1 MEKEIALPDKMSKN
15 LHSNMKVSSTLEK
28 SIPNRDEHLNYIRNV
43 KHILQPNIIT
53 RNEIN
58 EQKNNKNIF
67 KKIKIF
73 REKGENIWE
82 EKLKN
87 IIDANKKLNII
98 KKTSNK
104 KVIRKNLS
112 YTSKNIK
119 TKKVSEERDI
129 FDCLRINTKKG
140 SKDFS
145 NVTNS
150 INYLLDKNKMLLKNE
165 KKFNI
170 KNFNFIFNPN
180 RKSGKN
186 RNLFKINNFSS
197 RNGMYGKKNNL
208 PLFYEFSL
216 THRNFYSSKSD
227 KSRHE
232 FLLNELHKLKFYL
245 ENNPNIELL
254 IIKDFLQKFHIK
266 NIEKYSEEKLL
277 YLGKL
282 ICKNKENKLMKLIKP
297 DSNIKNMIYN
307 LLDNSF
313 ELNQNRNPKNN
324 YNLENYNSIDNQF
337 SNNENKN
344 ILKKNKT
351 YYNFRVNKRK
361 KYFDINE
368 TNSKL
373 KYIENQKKVDLSNKN
388 YSENFNLLINDMSKE
403 IKEIEQKIKK
413 ELENGSPVKKDVL
426 FITQV
431 KRKSLSSKNINNKK
445 LILSPINIKKRG
457 KIVEIPRNKS
467 IASIVN
473 NKSENFNFCL
483 NNKKKKNK
491 IVYLNAKE
499 LFKDKLQM
507 KDIVQRLYYAQTQ
520 KKFGLSE
527 IKRNLKLTE
536 YVAFNFAKKKLYWN
550 IIDQVLKS
558 NLEEKNIFYK

>member
-1 MEKEIALPDKMSKN
+1 MEKEISLQYNMSKN
-15 LHSNMKVSSTLEK
+15 IHSNMKVSSTLENT
-28 SIPNRDEHLNYIRNV
+28 IPNRDERLIYIRNAMHNL
-43 KHILQPNIIT
+43 KSKTII

-67 KKIKIF
+67 KKIKLTK
-73 REKGENIWE
+73 EKGENIWE

-87 IIDANKKLNII
+87 IIDINKKLNIR
-98 KKTSNK
+98 KKTLNK
-104 KVIRKNLS
+104 KIIRKNLS
-112 YTSKNIK
+112 YRVKNIK
-119 TKKVSEERDI
+119 RKKVSEEKDI

-145 NVTNS
+145 SVTNS
-150 INYLLDKNKMLLKNE
+150 INYLLDKNEMLIKNE

-170 KNFNFIFNPN
+170 KNFNFKTNK
-180 RKSGKN
+180 KSGKN
-186 RNLFKINNFSS
+186 RNIFKINNFSS

-216 THRNFYSSKSD
+216 THRNYYSSKSD
-227 KSRHE
+227 KNRHE
-232 FLLNELHKLKFYL
+232 FLLNEFHKLKFYL
-245 ENNPNIELL
+245 ENNPNKELL
-254 IIKDFLQKFHIK
+254 IIKDFLHKFHIK

-282 ICKNKENKLMKLIKP
+282 ICKNKENKLMNLIKP
-297 DSNIKNMIYN
+297 DSNIKKTIYN

-313 ELNQNRNPKNN
+313 ELNQNPKNN
-324 YNLENYNSIDNQF
+324 YYLERYNSIYNQYP
-337 SNNENKN
+337 NNENKK
-344 ILKKNKT
+344 ILRKNKT

-373 KYIENQKKVDLSNKN
+373 KYIEHQKKMDFTNKN
-388 YSENFNLLINDMSKE
+388 YSENFNLLINDISKE
-403 IKEIEQKIKK
+403 IKEIELKIKK
-413 ELENGSPVKKDVL
+413 EQEHENPIKRDGL

-431 KRKSLSSKNINNKK
+431 KRASLSYKNINNKK

-457 KIVEIPRNKS
+457 RILEIPRCKS

-473 NKSENFNFCL
+473 NKSEIYNFCL

-491 IVYLNAKE
+491 IVYLKANE
-499 LFKDKLQM
+499 LIKDKINM

-520 KKFGLSE
+520 KKFGLSD

-550 IIDQVLKS
+550 IIDRVLKS
-558 NLEEKNIFYK
+558 NLEAKNIFYK

>member
-1 MEKEIALPDKMSKN
+1 MENEIALPDEMPKD
-15 LHSNMKVSSTLEK
+15 LHSNMKVSSTFEK
-28 SIPNRDEHLNYIRNV
+28 TISNRGKTLNFIRNV
-43 KHILQPNIIT
+43 KHNLKSNI
-53 RNEIN
+53 RNEIH
-58 EQKNNKNIF
+58 EQKSDKNIF
-67 KKIKIF
+67 KKIKLIK
-73 REKGENIWE
+73 EKGENIWE

-87 IIDANKKLNII
+87 IIDINKKLNIR
-98 KKTSNK
+98 KRALNK
-104 KVIRKNLS
+104 KIIRKNLS
-112 YTSKNIK
+112 YTPKNIK
-119 TKKVSEERDI
+119 RKKVNEERDI

-145 NVTNS
+145 SVTNS

-170 KNFNFIFNPN
+170 KSFNFIFKPN
-180 RKSGKN
+180 RKSDKIRNIFKTKN
-186 RNLFKINNFSS
+186 FFS

-216 THRNFYSSKSD
+216 TYRNYYSSKSD
-227 KSRHE
+227 KNRHE

-245 ENNPNIELL
+245 ENNPNKELL

-277 YLGKL
+277 YLSNL
-282 ICKNKENKLMKLIKP
+282 ICKSKENKLVNLIKT
-297 DSNIKNMIYN
+297 DSNIKKMIYN

-313 ELNQNRNPKNN
+313 ELNQNPKNN
-324 YNLENYNSIDNQF
+324 YILERNNSKYNKYP
-337 SNNENKN
+337 NNENKY
-344 ILKKNKT
+344 LKKNKT
-351 YYNFRVNKRK
+351 YYNLRVNKRK

-373 KYIENQKKVDLSNKN
+373 KYIEHQKKVHIPNKN
-388 YSENFNLLINDMSKE
+388 YSENFNSLINDMSKE

-413 ELENGSPVKKDVL
+413 ELEHENPVKRDVL

-431 KRKSLSSKNINNKK
+431 KRIPLSSKNINNKK

-457 KIVEIPRNKS
+457 KILEIPRSKS
-467 IASIVN
+467 TASIVN
-473 NKSENFNFCL
+473 NKSEIFNLCL

-491 IVYLNAKE
+491 IVYLKE
-499 LFKDKLQM
+499 NQLIKDKMHL
-507 KDIVQRLYYAQTQ
+507 KDIVQRLYYSQTQ
-520 KKFGLSE
+520 KKFGLSD

-550 IIDQVLKS
+550 IIDRVLKS
-558 NLEEKNIFYK
+558 NLEAKNIFYK

>member
-1 MEKEIALPDKMSKN
+1 MENEIALPDEMPKD
-15 LHSNMKVSSTLEK
+15 LHSNMKVSSTFEK
-28 SIPNRDEHLNYIRNV
+28 TISNRGKTLNFIRNV
-43 KHILQPNIIT
+43 KHNLKSNI
-53 RNEIN
+53 RNEIH
-58 EQKNNKNIF
+58 EQKSDKNIF
-67 KKIKIF
+67 KKIKLIK
-73 REKGENIWE
+73 EKGENIWE

-87 IIDANKKLNII
+87 IIDINKKLNIR
-98 KKTSNK
+98 KRTLNK
-104 KVIRKNLS
+104 KIIRKNLS
-112 YTSKNIK
+112 YTPKNIK
-119 TKKVSEERDI
+119 RKKVNEERDI
-129 FDCLRINTKKG
+129 FDCLRIKTKKG

-145 NVTNS
+145 SVTNS

-170 KNFNFIFNPN
+170 KSFNFIFKPN
-180 RKSGKN
+180 RKSDKIRNIFKTKN
-186 RNLFKINNFSS
+186 FFS

-216 THRNFYSSKSD
+216 THRNYYSSKSD
-227 KSRHE
+227 KNRHE

-245 ENNPNIELL
+245 ENNPNKELL

-277 YLGKL
+277 YLSNL
-282 ICKNKENKLMKLIKP
+282 ICKSKENKLVNLIKT
-297 DSNIKNMIYN
+297 DSNIKKMIYN

-313 ELNQNRNPKNN
+313 ELNQNPKNN
-324 YNLENYNSIDNQF
+324 YILERNNSIYNKYP
-337 SNNENKN
+337 NNENKH

-351 YYNFRVNKRK
+351 YYNLRVNKRK

-373 KYIENQKKVDLSNKN
+373 KYIEHQKKVHIPNKN
-388 YSENFNLLINDMSKE
+388 YSENFNSLINDMSKE

-413 ELENGSPVKKDVL
+413 ELEHENPVKRDVL

-431 KRKSLSSKNINNKK
+431 KRIPLSSKNINNKK

-457 KIVEIPRNKS
+457 KILEIPRSKS
-467 IASIVN
+467 TASIVN
-473 NKSENFNFCL
+473 NKSEIFNLCL

-491 IVYLNAKE
+491 IVYLKE
-499 LFKDKLQM
+499 NQLIKDKMHL
-507 KDIVQRLYYAQTQ
+507 KDIVQRLYYSQTQ
-520 KKFGLSE
+520 KKFGLSD

-550 IIDQVLKS
+550 IIDRVLKS
-558 NLEEKNIFYK
+558 NLEAKNIFYK

>member
-1 MEKEIALPDKMSKN
+1 MEKEISLQYNMSKN
-15 LHSNMKVSSTLEK
+15 IHSNMKVSSTLENT
-28 SIPNRDEHLNYIRNV
+28 IPNRDERLIYIRNAMHNL
-43 KHILQPNIIT
+43 KSKTII

-67 KKIKIF
+67 KKIKLTK
-73 REKGENIWE
+73 EKGENIWE

-87 IIDANKKLNII
+87 IIDINKKLNIR
-98 KKTSNK
+98 KKTLNK
-104 KVIRKNLS
+104 KIIRKNLS
-112 YTSKNIK
+112 YRVKNIK
-119 TKKVSEERDI
+119 RKKVSEEKDI

-145 NVTNS
+145 SVTNS
-150 INYLLDKNKMLLKNE
+150 INYLLDKNEMLIKNE

-170 KNFNFIFNPN
+170 KNFNFKTNK
-180 RKSGKN
+180 KSGKN
-186 RNLFKINNFSS
+186 RNIFKINNFSS

-216 THRNFYSSKSD
+216 THRNYYSSKSD
-227 KSRHE
+227 KNRHE
-232 FLLNELHKLKFYL
+232 FLLNEFHKLKFYL
-245 ENNPNIELL
+245 ENNPNKELL
-254 IIKDFLQKFHIK
+254 IIKDFLHKFHIK

-282 ICKNKENKLMKLIKP
+282 ICKNKENKLMNLIKP
-297 DSNIKNMIYN
+297 DSNIKKTIYN

-313 ELNQNRNPKNN
+313 ELNQNPKNN
-324 YNLENYNSIDNQF
+324 YYLERNNSIYNQYP
-337 SNNENKN
+337 NNENKN
-344 ILKKNKT
+344 ILRKNKT

-373 KYIENQKKVDLSNKN
+373 KYIEHQKKMDFTNKN
-388 YSENFNLLINDMSKE
+388 YSENFNLLINDISKE
-403 IKEIEQKIKK
+403 IKEIELKIKK
-413 ELENGSPVKKDVL
+413 EQEHENPIKRDGL

-431 KRKSLSSKNINNKK
+431 KRASLSYKNINNKK

-457 KIVEIPRNKS
+457 RILEIPRCKS

-473 NKSENFNFCL
+473 NKSEIYNFCL

-491 IVYLNAKE
+491 IVYLKANE
-499 LFKDKLQM
+499 LIKDKINM

-520 KKFGLSE
+520 KKFGLSD

-550 IIDQVLKS
+550 IIDRVLKS
-558 NLEEKNIFYK
+558 NLEAKNIFYK

>member
-1 MEKEIALPDKMSKN
+1 MEKEISLQYNMSKN
-15 LHSNMKVSSTLEK
+15 IHSNMKVSSTLENT
-28 SIPNRDEHLNYIRNV
+28 IPNRDERLIYIRNAMHNL
-43 KHILQPNIIT
+43 KSKTII

-67 KKIKIF
+67 KKIKLTK
-73 REKGENIWE
+73 EKGENIWE

-87 IIDANKKLNII
+87 IIDINKKLNIR
-98 KKTSNK
+98 KKTLNK
-104 KVIRKNLS
+104 KIIRKNLS
-112 YTSKNIK
+112 YRVKNIK
-119 TKKVSEERDI
+119 RKKVSEEKDI

-145 NVTNS
+145 SVTNS
-150 INYLLDKNKMLLKNE
+150 INYLLDKNEMLIKNE

-170 KNFNFIFNPN
+170 KNFNFKTNK
-180 RKSGKN
+180 KSGKN
-186 RNLFKINNFSS
+186 RNIFKINNFSS

-216 THRNFYSSKSD
+216 THRNYYSSKSD
-227 KSRHE
+227 KNRHE
-232 FLLNELHKLKFYL
+232 FLLNEFHKLKFYL
-245 ENNPNIELL
+245 ENNPNKELL
-254 IIKDFLQKFHIK
+254 IIKDFLHKFHIK

-282 ICKNKENKLMKLIKP
+282 ICKNKENKLMNLIKP
-297 DSNIKNMIYN
+297 DSNIKKTIYN

-313 ELNQNRNPKNN
+313 ELNQNPKNN
-324 YNLENYNSIDNQF
+324 YYLERYNSIYNQYP
-337 SNNENKN
+337 NNENKK
-344 ILKKNKT
+344 ILRKNKT

-373 KYIENQKKVDLSNKN
+373 KYIEHQKKMDFTNKN
-388 YSENFNLLINDMSKE
+388 YSENFNLLINDISKE
-403 IKEIEQKIKK
+403 IKEIELKIKK
-413 ELENGSPVKKDVL
+413 ELEHENPIKRDGL

-431 KRKSLSSKNINNKK
+431 KRASLSYKNINNKK

-457 KIVEIPRNKS
+457 RILEIPRCKS

-473 NKSENFNFCL
+473 NKSEIYNFCL

-491 IVYLNAKE
+491 IVYLKANE
-499 LFKDKLQM
+499 LIKDKINM

-520 KKFGLSE
+520 KKFGLSD

-550 IIDQVLKS
+550 IIDRVLKS
-558 NLEEKNIFYK
+558 NLEAKNIFYK

>member
-1 MEKEIALPDKMSKN
+1 MKNEIALPDEIAKD
-15 LHSNMKVSSTLEK
+15 LHSNMKVSSTFEK
-28 SIPNRDEHLNYIRNV
+28 TISNRGKTLNFIRNV
-43 KHILQPNIIT
+43 KHNLKSNI
-53 RNEIN
+53 RNEIH
-58 EQKNNKNIF
+58 EQKSDKNIF
-67 KKIKIF
+67 KKIKLIK
-73 REKGENIWE
+73 EKGENIWE

-87 IIDANKKLNII
+87 IIDINKKLNIR
-98 KKTSNK
+98 KRTLNK
-104 KVIRKNLS
+104 KIIRKNLS
-112 YTSKNIK
+112 YTPKNIK
-119 TKKVSEERDI
+119 RKKVNEERDI

-145 NVTNS
+145 SVTNS

-170 KNFNFIFNPN
+170 KSFNFIFKPN
-180 RKSGKN
+180 RKSDKIRNIFKTKN
-186 RNLFKINNFSS
+186 FFS

-216 THRNFYSSKSD
+216 THRNYYSSKSD
-227 KSRHE
+227 KNRHE

-245 ENNPNIELL
+245 ENNPNKELL

-277 YLGKL
+277 YLSNL
-282 ICKNKENKLMKLIKP
+282 ICKSKENKLVNLIKT
-297 DSNIKNMIYN
+297 DSNIKKMIYN

-313 ELNQNRNPKNN
+313 ELNQNPKNN
-324 YNLENYNSIDNQF
+324 YILERNNSIYNKYP
-337 SNNENKN
+337 NNENKH

-351 YYNFRVNKRK
+351 YYNLRVNKRK

-373 KYIENQKKVDLSNKN
+373 KYIEHQKKVHIPNKN
-388 YSENFNLLINDMSKE
+388 YSENFNSLINDMSKE

-413 ELENGSPVKKDVL
+413 ELEHENPVKKDVL

-431 KRKSLSSKNINNKK
+431 KRIPLSSKNINNKK

-457 KIVEIPRNKS
+457 KILEIPRSKS
-467 IASIVN
+467 TASIVN
-473 NKSENFNFCL
+473 NKSEIFNLCL

-491 IVYLNAKE
+491 IVYLKE
-499 LFKDKLQM
+499 NQLIKDKMHL
-507 KDIVQRLYYAQTQ
+507 KDIVQRLYYSQTQ
-520 KKFGLSE
+520 KKFGLSD

-550 IIDQVLKS
+550 IIDRVLKS
-558 NLEEKNIFYK
+558 NLEAKNIFYK

>member
-1 MEKEIALPDKMSKN
+1 MKNEIALPDEMAKD
-15 LHSNMKVSSTLEK
+15 LHSNMKASSTFEK
-28 SIPNRDEHLNYIRNV
+28 TISNNGKSLNFIRNV
-43 KHILQPNIIT
+43 KHNLKSNI
-53 RNEIN
+53 RNEIH
-58 EQKNNKNIF
+58 EQKSDKNIF
-67 KKIKIF
+67 KKIKLIK
-73 REKGENIWE
+73 EKGENIWE

-87 IIDANKKLNII
+87 IIDINKKLNIR
-98 KKTSNK
+98 KRTLNK
-104 KVIRKNLS
+104 KIIRKNLS
-112 YTSKNIK
+112 YTPKNIK
-119 TKKVSEERDI
+119 RKKVNEERDI

-145 NVTNS
+145 SVTNS

-170 KNFNFIFNPN
+170 KSFNFIFKPN
-180 RKSGKN
+180 RKSDKIRNIFKTKN
-186 RNLFKINNFSS
+186 FFS

-216 THRNFYSSKSD
+216 THRNYYSSKSD
-227 KSRHE
+227 KNRHE

-245 ENNPNIELL
+245 ENNPNKELL

-277 YLGKL
+277 YLSNL
-282 ICKNKENKLMKLIKP
+282 ICKSKENKLVNLIKT
-297 DSNIKNMIYN
+297 DSNIKKMIYN

-313 ELNQNRNPKNN
+313 ELNQNPKNN
-324 YNLENYNSIDNQF
+324 YILERNNSIYNKYP
-337 SNNENKN
+337 NNENKH

-351 YYNFRVNKRK
+351 YYNLRVNKRK

-373 KYIENQKKVDLSNKN
+373 KYIEHQKKVHIPNKN
-388 YSENFNLLINDMSKE
+388 YSENFNSLINDMSKE

-413 ELENGSPVKKDVL
+413 ELEHENPVKRDVL

-431 KRKSLSSKNINNKK
+431 KRIPLSSKNINNKK

-457 KIVEIPRNKS
+457 KILEIPRSKS
-467 IASIVN
+467 TASIVN
-473 NKSENFNFCL
+473 NKSEIFNLCL

-491 IVYLNAKE
+491 IVYLKE
-499 LFKDKLQM
+499 NQLIKDKMHL
-507 KDIVQRLYYAQTQ
+507 KDIVQRLYYSQTQ
-520 KKFGLSE
+520 KKFGLSD

-550 IIDQVLKS
+550 IIDRVLKS
-558 NLEEKNIFYK
+558 NLEAKNIFYK

>member
-1 MEKEIALPDKMSKN
+1 MENKIALPDEMPKD
-15 LHSNMKVSSTLEK
+15 LHSNMKVSSTFEK
-28 SIPNRDEHLNYIRNV
+28 TISNRGKTLNFIRNV
-43 KHILQPNIIT
+43 KHNLKSNI
-53 RNEIN
+53 RNEIH
-58 EQKNNKNIF
+58 EQKSDKNIF
-67 KKIKIF
+67 KKIKLIK
-73 REKGENIWE
+73 EKGENIWE

-87 IIDANKKLNII
+87 IIDINKKLNIR
-98 KKTSNK
+98 KRALNK
-104 KVIRKNLS
+104 KIIRKNLS
-112 YTSKNIK
+112 YTPKNIK
-119 TKKVSEERDI
+119 RKKVNEERDI

-145 NVTNS
+145 SVTNS

-170 KNFNFIFNPN
+170 KSFNFIFKPN
-180 RKSGKN
+180 RKSDKIRNIFNTKN
-186 RNLFKINNFSS
+186 FFS

-216 THRNFYSSKSD
+216 TYRNYYSSKSD
-227 KSRHE
+227 KNRHE

-245 ENNPNIELL
+245 ENNPNKELL

-266 NIEKYSEEKLL
+266 NIENYSEEKLL
-277 YLGKL
+277 YLSNL
-282 ICKNKENKLMKLIKP
+282 ICKSKENKLVNLIKT
-297 DSNIKNMIYN
+297 DSNIKKMIYN

-313 ELNQNRNPKNN
+313 ELNQNPKNN
-324 YNLENYNSIDNQF
+324 YILERNNSKYNKYP
-337 SNNENKN
+337 NNENKY
-344 ILKKNKT
+344 LKKNKT
-351 YYNFRVNKRK
+351 YYNLRVNKRK

-373 KYIENQKKVDLSNKN
+373 KYIEHQKKVHIPNKN
-388 YSENFNLLINDMSKE
+388 YSENFNSLINDMSKE

-413 ELENGSPVKKDVL
+413 ELEHENPVKRDVL

-431 KRKSLSSKNINNKK
+431 KRIPLSSKNINNKK

-457 KIVEIPRNKS
+457 KILEIPRSKS
-467 IASIVN
+467 TASIVN
-473 NKSENFNFCL
+473 NKSEIFNLCL

-491 IVYLNAKE
+491 IVYLKE
-499 LFKDKLQM
+499 NQLFKDKMHL
-507 KDIVQRLYYAQTQ
+507 KDIVQRLYYSQTQ
-520 KKFGLSE
+520 KKFGLSD

-550 IIDQVLKS
+550 IIDRVLKS
-558 NLEEKNIFYK
+558 NLEAKNIFYK

>member
-1 MEKEIALPDKMSKN
+1 MEKEISLQENMSKN
-15 LHSNMKVSSTLEK
+15 LHSNMKISSTLEK
-28 SIPNRDEHLNYIRNV
+28 TIPNRDEHLIYIRNI
-43 KHILQPNIIT
+43 KHNLKSKTII

-58 EQKNNKNIF
+58 EQKNNKKIF
-67 KKIKIF
+67 KKIKLTK
-73 REKGENIWE
+73 EKGENIWE

-87 IIDANKKLNII
+87 IIDINKKLNIR
-98 KKTSNK
+98 KKTLNR

-112 YTSKNIK
+112 YTAKNIK
-119 TKKVSEERDI
+119 RKKVNEEKDI

-145 NVTNS
+145 SVTNS
-150 INYLLDKNKMLLKNE
+150 INYLLDKNKMLIKNE

-170 KNFNFIFNPN
+170 KNFNFNFKTNK
-180 RKSGKN
+180 KSDKN
-186 RNLFKINNFSS
+186 RNIFKINNFSS

-216 THRNFYSSKSD
+216 THRNYYSSKSD
-227 KSRHE
+227 KNRHE

-245 ENNPNIELL
+245 ENNPNKELL
-254 IIKDFLQKFHIK
+254 IIKDFLHKFHIK

-277 YLGKL
+277 YIGKL
-282 ICKNKENKLMKLIKP
+282 ICKNKENKLMNLIKP
-297 DSNIKNMIYN
+297 DSNIKKMIYN

-313 ELNQNRNPKNN
+313 ELNQNPKNN
-324 YNLENYNSIDNQF
+324 YYLERYNSIYNQYP
-337 SNNENKN
+337 NNENKK
-344 ILKKNKT
+344 ILRKYKT

-373 KYIENQKKVDLSNKN
+373 KYIEHQKKIDFPNKN

-403 IKEIEQKIKK
+403 IKEIELKIKK
-413 ELENGSPVKKDVL
+413 ELEHENPIKRDGL

-431 KRKSLSSKNINNKK
+431 KRSPLSCKNINNKK

-457 KIVEIPRNKS
+457 RIMEIPRSKS

-473 NKSENFNFCL
+473 NKSEIYNFCL

-491 IVYLNAKE
+491 IVYLNANE
-499 LFKDKLQM
+499 LIKDKINM
-507 KDIVQRLYYAQTQ
+507 KDIVQRLYYAQTK
-520 KKFGLSE
+520 KKFGLSD

-550 IIDQVLKS
+550 IIDRVLKS
-558 NLEEKNIFYK
+558 NLEAKNIL

>member
-1 MEKEIALPDKMSKN
+1 MKNEIALPDEMAKD
-15 LHSNMKVSSTLEK
+15 LHSNMKASSTFEK
-28 SIPNRDEHLNYIRNV
+28 TISNRGKSLNFIRNV
-43 KHILQPNIIT
+43 KHNLKSNI
-53 RNEIN
+53 RNEIH
-58 EQKNNKNIF
+58 EQKSEKNIF
-67 KKIKIF
+67 KKIKLIK
-73 REKGENIWE
+73 EKGENIWE

-87 IIDANKKLNII
+87 IIDINKKLNIR
-98 KKTSNK
+98 KRALNK
-104 KVIRKNLS
+104 KIIRKNLS
-112 YTSKNIK
+112 YTPKNIK
-119 TKKVSEERDI
+119 RKKVNEERDI
-129 FDCLRINTKKG
+129 FDCLRIKTKKG

-145 NVTNS
+145 SVTNS

-170 KNFNFIFNPN
+170 KSFNFIFKPN
-180 RKSGKN
+180 RKSDKIRNIFKTKN
-186 RNLFKINNFSS
+186 FFS

-216 THRNFYSSKSD
+216 TYRNYYSSKSD
-227 KSRHE
+227 KNRHE

-245 ENNPNIELL
+245 ENNPNKELL

-277 YLGKL
+277 YLSNL
-282 ICKNKENKLMKLIKP
+282 ICKSKENKLVNLIKT
-297 DSNIKNMIYN
+297 DSNIKKMIYN

-313 ELNQNRNPKNN
+313 ELNQNPKNN
-324 YNLENYNSIDNQF
+324 YILERNNSIYNKYP
-337 SNNENKN
+337 NNENKH

-351 YYNFRVNKRK
+351 YYNLRVNKRK

-373 KYIENQKKVDLSNKN
+373 KYIEHQKKVDIPNKN
-388 YSENFNLLINDMSKE
+388 YSENFNSLINDMSKE

-413 ELENGSPVKKDVL
+413 ELEHENPVKKDVL

-431 KRKSLSSKNINNKK
+431 KRIPLSSKNINNKK
-445 LILSPINIKKRG
+445 LILSPINIKKKG
-457 KIVEIPRNKS
+457 KILEIPRSKNT
-467 IASIVN
+467 ASIVN
-473 NKSENFNFCL
+473 NKSEIFNLCL

-491 IVYLNAKE
+491 IVYLKE
-499 LFKDKLQM
+499 NQLIKDKMNL
-507 KDIVQRLYYAQTQ
+507 KDIDQRLYYSQTQ
-520 KKFGLSE
+520 KKFGLSD

-550 IIDQVLKS
+550 IIDRVLKS
-558 NLEEKNIFYK
+558 NLEAKNIFYK

>member
-1 MEKEIALPDKMSKN
+1 MENEIALPDEMPKD
-15 LHSNMKVSSTLEK
+15 LHSNMKVSSTFEK
-28 SIPNRDEHLNYIRNV
+28 TISNRGKSLNFIRNV
-43 KHILQPNIIT
+43 KHNLKSNI
-53 RNEIN
+53 RNEIH
-58 EQKNNKNIF
+58 EQKSDKNIF
-67 KKIKIF
+67 KKIKLIK
-73 REKGENIWE
+73 EKGENIWE

-87 IIDANKKLNII
+87 IIDINKKLNIR
-98 KKTSNK
+98 KRTLNK
-104 KVIRKNLS
+104 KIIRKNLS
-112 YTSKNIK
+112 YTPKNIK
-119 TKKVSEERDI
+119 RKKVNEERDI

-145 NVTNS
+145 SVTNS

-170 KNFNFIFNPN
+170 KSFNFIFKPN
-180 RKSGKN
+180 RKSDKIRNIFNTKN
-186 RNLFKINNFSS
+186 FFS

-216 THRNFYSSKSD
+216 THRNYYSSKSD
-227 KSRHE
+227 KNRHE

-245 ENNPNIELL
+245 ENNPNKELL

-277 YLGKL
+277 YLSNL
-282 ICKNKENKLMKLIKP
+282 ICKSKENKLVNLIKT
-297 DSNIKNMIYN
+297 DSNIKKMIYN

-313 ELNQNRNPKNN
+313 ELNQNPKNN
-324 YNLENYNSIDNQF
+324 FILERNNSIYNKYP
-337 SNNENKN
+337 NNENKH

-351 YYNFRVNKRK
+351 YYNLRVNKRK

-373 KYIENQKKVDLSNKN
+373 KYIEHQKKVHIPNKN
-388 YSENFNLLINDMSKE
+388 YSENFNSLINDMSKE

-413 ELENGSPVKKDVL
+413 ELEHENPVKRDVL

-431 KRKSLSSKNINNKK
+431 KRIPLSSKNINNKK
-445 LILSPINIKKRG
+445 LILSPINIKKGG
-457 KIVEIPRNKS
+457 KILEIPRSKS
-467 IASIVN
+467 TASIVN
-473 NKSENFNFCL
+473 NKSEIFNLCL

-491 IVYLNAKE
+491 IVYLKE
-499 LFKDKLQM
+499 NQLIKDKMHL
-507 KDIVQRLYYAQTQ
+507 KDIVQRLYYSQTQ
-520 KKFGLSE
+520 KKFGLSD

-550 IIDQVLKS
+550 IIDRVLKS
-558 NLEEKNIFYK
+558 NLEAKNIFYK